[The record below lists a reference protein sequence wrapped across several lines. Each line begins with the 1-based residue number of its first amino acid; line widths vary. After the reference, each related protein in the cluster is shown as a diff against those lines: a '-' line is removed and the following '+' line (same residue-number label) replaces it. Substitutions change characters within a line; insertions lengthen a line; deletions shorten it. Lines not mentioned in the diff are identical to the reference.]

1 MKMGSLNAELN
12 ENDDH
17 SGSATESDEPTNTK
31 TETDEDKEKECPC
44 PPTPAS
50 CPYQVNEKVLAF
62 FQSHVYEAKGWNKSW
77 DEWVGVH
84 RLMKDTEAN
93 RHRQP
98 VFTKKR
104 DEDKNLKSG
113 HALQMKPRSS
123 NVGRGRK
130 RKNDSLNKETNGLQ
144 MENFVNIQ
152 IPPPLKK
159 QLVDDCEFITH
170 LGKLVKL
177 PRTPNVDDILEK
189 YCDYRSK
196 KDGLVADSTGEIVK
210 GLQCYFDKALPIML
224 LYKSERE
231 QYEDSMAADVSPS
244 SVYGAE
250 HLLRLFVKLPELLV
264 HAKIEEETL
273 TLLQHKLVDL
283 LKVYILGVDL
293 LEVTLCMVRFFFFFK
308 SLLMP
313 CRFLQKHQSTF
324 FLSRYHSAEDVET
337 SANKQEDD

>member
-31 TETDEDKEKECPC
+31 TDTDEDKEKECPC

-62 FQSHVYEAKGWNKSW
+62 FQSHVYEAKVIQVHYRLKEWTFRVHYLGWNKSW

-189 YCDYRSK
+189 YCDYMSK

-210 GLQCYFDKALPIML
+210 GLRCYFDKALPTML

-283 LKVYILGVDL
+283 LK
-293 LEVTLCMVRFFFFFK
+293 
-308 SLLMP
+308 
-313 CRFLQKHQSTF
+313 FLQKHQSTF
-324 FLSRYHSAEDVET
+324 FLSRYHSAEDIET

>member
-1 MKMGSLNAELN
+1 MKMGSLNGELN

-62 FQSHVYEAKGWNKSW
+62 FQSHVYEAKVIQVQYRLKEWTFRVHYLGWNKSW

-130 RKNDSLNKETNGLQ
+130 RKNDSLNKETNGLP

-189 YCDYRSK
+189 YCDYMSK

-210 GLQCYFDKALPIML
+210 GLRCYFDKALPIML

-283 LKVYILGVDL
+283 LK
-293 LEVTLCMVRFFFFFK
+293 
-308 SLLMP
+308 
-313 CRFLQKHQSTF
+313 FLQKHQSTF

-337 SANKQEDD
+337 SANKQQDD

>member
-1 MKMGSLNAELN
+1 MGSLNAELN

-62 FQSHVYEAKGWNKSW
+62 FQSHVYEAKVIQVQYRLKEWTFRVHYLGWNKSW

-130 RKNDSLNKETNGLQ
+130 RKNDSLNK
-144 MENFVNIQ
+144 
-152 IPPPLKK
+152 
-159 QLVDDCEFITH
+159 
-170 LGKLVKL
+170 LVKL

-189 YCDYRSK
+189 YCDYMSK

-283 LKVYILGVDL
+283 LKPITSYILSHGGA
-293 LEVTLCMVRFFFFFK
+293 
-308 SLLMP
+308 SLLFCSP
-313 CRFLQKHQSTF
+313 RKSQLAALVYWGSQTELGSVGALNFYQKLCCSVVGK
-324 FLSRYHSAEDVET
+324 LT
-337 SANKQEDD
+337 SLGRSCACVNLPTVP

>member
-1 MKMGSLNAELN
+1 MGSLNAELN

-130 RKNDSLNKETNGLQ
+130 RKNDSLNK
-144 MENFVNIQ
+144 
-152 IPPPLKK
+152 
-159 QLVDDCEFITH
+159 
-170 LGKLVKL
+170 LVKL

-189 YCDYRSK
+189 YCDYMSK

-283 LKVYILGVDL
+283 LKPITSYILSHGGA
-293 LEVTLCMVRFFFFFK
+293 
-308 SLLMP
+308 SLLFCSP
-313 CRFLQKHQSTF
+313 RKSQLAALVYWGSQTELGSVGALNFYQKLCCSVVGK
-324 FLSRYHSAEDVET
+324 LT
-337 SANKQEDD
+337 SLGRSCACVNLPTVP

>member
-1 MKMGSLNAELN
+1 MGSLNAELN

-50 CPYQVNEKVLAF
+50 CPYQVNEKVIQVQYRLKEWTF
-62 FQSHVYEAKGWNKSW
+62 RVHYLGWNKSW

-130 RKNDSLNKETNGLQ
+130 RKNDSLNK
-144 MENFVNIQ
+144 
-152 IPPPLKK
+152 
-159 QLVDDCEFITH
+159 
-170 LGKLVKL
+170 LVKL

-210 GLQCYFDKALPIML
+210 GLRCYFDKALPIML

-283 LKVYILGVDL
+283 LK
-293 LEVTLCMVRFFFFFK
+293 
-308 SLLMP
+308 
-313 CRFLQKHQSTF
+313 FLQKHQSTF

>member
-50 CPYQVNEKVLAF
+50 CPYQVNE
-62 FQSHVYEAKGWNKSW
+62 KGWNKSW

-130 RKNDSLNKETNGLQ
+130 RKNDSLNK
-144 MENFVNIQ
+144 
-152 IPPPLKK
+152 
-159 QLVDDCEFITH
+159 
-170 LGKLVKL
+170 LVKL

-210 GLQCYFDKALPIML
+210 GLRCYFDKALPIML

-283 LKVYILGVDL
+283 LK
-293 LEVTLCMVRFFFFFK
+293 
-308 SLLMP
+308 
-313 CRFLQKHQSTF
+313 FLQKHQSTF

>member
-130 RKNDSLNKETNGLQ
+130 RKNDSLNK
-144 MENFVNIQ
+144 
-152 IPPPLKK
+152 
-159 QLVDDCEFITH
+159 
-170 LGKLVKL
+170 LVKL

-189 YCDYRSK
+189 YCDYMSK

-250 HLLRLFVKLPELLV
+250 HLLRLFDSCKNIRV
-264 HAKIEEETL
+264 HFSFRGTI
-273 TLLQHKLVDL
+273 L
-283 LKVYILGVDL
+283 LKMLKQAPTNKKMTKLRPITSYILSHGGA
-293 LEVTLCMVRFFFFFK
+293 
-308 SLLMP
+308 SLLFCSP
-313 CRFLQKHQSTF
+313 RKSQLAALVYWGSQTELGSVGALNFYQKLCCSVVGK
-324 FLSRYHSAEDVET
+324 LT
-337 SANKQEDD
+337 SLGRSCACVNLPTVP

>member
-62 FQSHVYEAKGWNKSW
+62 FQSHVYEAKVIQVQYRLKEWTFRVHYLGWNKSW

-130 RKNDSLNKETNGLQ
+130 RKNDSLNK
-144 MENFVNIQ
+144 V
-152 IPPPLKK
+152 
-159 QLVDDCEFITH
+159 
-170 LGKLVKL
+170 
-177 PRTPNVDDILEK
+177 
-189 YCDYRSK
+189 
-196 KDGLVADSTGEIVK
+196 
-210 GLQCYFDKALPIML
+210 
-224 LYKSERE
+224 
-231 QYEDSMAADVSPS
+231 
-244 SVYGAE
+244 
-250 HLLRLFVKLPELLV
+250 
-264 HAKIEEETL
+264 
-273 TLLQHKLVDL
+273 
-283 LKVYILGVDL
+283 
-293 LEVTLCMVRFFFFFK
+293 
-308 SLLMP
+308 
-313 CRFLQKHQSTF
+313 
-324 FLSRYHSAEDVET
+324 
-337 SANKQEDD
+337 

>member
-1 MKMGSLNAELN
+1 MGSLNAELN

-62 FQSHVYEAKGWNKSW
+62 FQSHVYEAKVIQVQYRLKEWTFRVHYLGWNKSW

-130 RKNDSLNKETNGLQ
+130 RKNDSLNK
-144 MENFVNIQ
+144 
-152 IPPPLKK
+152 
-159 QLVDDCEFITH
+159 
-170 LGKLVKL
+170 LVKL

-210 GLQCYFDKALPIML
+210 GLRCYFDKALPIML

-283 LKVYILGVDL
+283 LK
-293 LEVTLCMVRFFFFFK
+293 
-308 SLLMP
+308 
-313 CRFLQKHQSTF
+313 FLQKHQSTF

>member
-1 MKMGSLNAELN
+1 MGSLNAELN

-62 FQSHVYEAKGWNKSW
+62 FQSHVYEAKVIQVQYRLKEWTFRVHYLGWNKSW

-123 NVGRGRK
+123 NVLQGHCWSYMGRK

-210 GLQCYFDKALPIML
+210 GLRCYFDKALPIML

-283 LKVYILGVDL
+283 LK
-293 LEVTLCMVRFFFFFK
+293 
-308 SLLMP
+308 
-313 CRFLQKHQSTF
+313 FLQKHQSTF